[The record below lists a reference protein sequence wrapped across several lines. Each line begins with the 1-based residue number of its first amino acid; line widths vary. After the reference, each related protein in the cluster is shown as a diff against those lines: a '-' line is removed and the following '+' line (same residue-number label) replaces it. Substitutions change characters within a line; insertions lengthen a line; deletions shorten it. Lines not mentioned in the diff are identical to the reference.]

1 VVVISRPRPAL
12 GHPVASDRA
21 SEKEVRET
29 VHRDRVSTW
38 AAATT
43 AFVLGS
49 ICFSL
54 IGSAWAVVAYGVLV
68 LGVALIYRITGTRSG
83 K

>member
-1 VVVISRPRPAL
+1 VNRS
-12 GHPVASDRA
+12 H
-21 SEKEVRET
+21 
-29 VHRDRVSTW
+29 VSTW

-43 AFVLGS
+43 AFVLGA

-54 IGSAWAVVAYGVLV
+54 IESAWAIVAYGLLV
-68 LGVALIYRITGTRSG
+68 FGVALIYRITMRRSE

>member
-1 VVVISRPRPAL
+1 L
-12 GHPVASDRA
+12 VASDRV
-21 SEKEVRET
+21 SEEEARET

>member
-1 VVVISRPRPAL
+1 MGVEP
-12 GHPVASDRA
+12 
-21 SEKEVRET
+21 T
-29 VHRDRVSTW
+29 VDRDRVSPW

-43 AFVLGS
+43 AFVLGV

-54 IGSAWAVVAYGVLV
+54 IRSAWAIVAYGLLV
-68 LGVALIYRITGTRSG
+68 FGVALFYRITVRRSG